1 MSEEVTEVINGR
13 LHLLFIT
20 GIIVL
25 GIALALLLFGN
36 QLFNRSQASEPTF
49 QQIPSSSQQG
59 ETAVIQLPTGGGPIA
74 IGEPAQE
81 FVASD
86 LVGNP
91 VALSSYLGRPVILN
105 FWATWC
111 APCRIE
117 MPELQS
123 AFVDYQEHDLAILAL
138 NQEETADLIHEFFY
152 DEFDL
157 TFTPLLDSD
166 GLVSQQYGAV
176 NLPTTIFINPE
187 GTITAIHRGP
197 VTRSQLDGYL
207 AEVISEQ

>member
-1 MSEEVTEVINGR
+1 MSEGSPPEKNGR
-13 LHLLFIT
+13 SVFLFIS
-20 GIIVL
+20 GIVVL
-25 GIALALLLFGN
+25 GLALALLLFGN
-36 QLFNRSQASEPTF
+36 QLLVPASEPEIPF
-49 QQIPSSSQQG
+49 QQIPNLNQQT
-59 ETAVIQLPTGGGPIA
+59 ETAVIQLPTGGGPIVV
-74 IGEPAQE
+74 GEPAQE
-81 FVASD
+81 FIVSD
-86 LVGNP
+86 LDGNS
-91 VALSSYLGRPVILN
+91 VSLSNYLGRPLILN

-123 AFVDYQEHDLAILAL
+123 AFIDYQEQDLVILAL
-138 NQEETADLIHEFFY
+138 NQAEPPDAVRQFFY

-157 TFTPLLDSD
+157 TFTPLLDAD

-187 GTITAIHRGP
+187 GQITAIHRGP
-197 VTRSQLDGYL
+197 VLREQLDGYL

>member
-1 MSEEVTEVINGR
+1 MTEEQERSQNGR
-13 LHLLFIT
+13 SPLLFIT

-25 GIALALLLFGN
+25 GFALALLLFGN
-36 QLFNRSQASEPTF
+36 QLFTESEPTF
-49 QQIPSSSQQG
+49 QQIPSFDQTES
-59 ETAVIQLPTGGGPIA
+59 AVVQLPTGGGPIA
-74 IGEPAQE
+74 VGESAQE
-81 FVASD
+81 FVVSD
-86 LVGNP
+86 LAGNTIS
-91 VALSSYLGRPVILN
+91 LSSYLGRPIILN

-123 AFVDYQEHDLAILAL
+123 AFVDYQEQDLAILAL
-138 NQEETADLIHEFFY
+138 NQAETADLVSQFFY

-187 GTITAIHRGP
+187 GTITAIHHGP
-197 VTRSQLDGYL
+197 VLRKQLDDYL
-207 AEVISEQ
+207 ADVFSKQ

>member
-1 MSEEVTEVINGR
+1 MTNGR
-13 LHLLFIT
+13 SPLLFIS
-20 GIIVL
+20 GLMVL
-25 GIALALLLFGN
+25 GFALALLLFGG
-36 QLFNRSQASEPTF
+36 QLFSEPEPTF
-49 QQIPSSSQQG
+49 QQIPNLEQS
-59 ETAVIQLPTGGGPIA
+59 ETAVVQLPTGGGPVA
-74 IGEPAQE
+74 VGEPAQE
-81 FVASD
+81 FVIND
-86 LVGNP
+86 LDGNP
-91 VALSSYLGRPVILN
+91 VSLSSYLGRPLILN

-123 AFVDYQEHDLAILAL
+123 TFIAYQEQDLAILAL
-138 NQEETADLIHEFFY
+138 NQGETADLVRPFFY

-166 GLVSQQYGAV
+166 ALVSQQYGAV

-197 VTRSQLDGYL
+197 VLREQLDSYL
-207 AEVISEQ
+207 AEVFSEQ

>member
-1 MSEEVTEVINGR
+1 MTEEQERSQNGR
-13 LHLLFIT
+13 SPLLFIS
-20 GIIVL
+20 GVIVL
-25 GIALALLLFGN
+25 GFALALLLFGN
-36 QLFNRSQASEPTF
+36 QLFSEPEPTF
-49 QQIPSSSQQG
+49 QQIPSFDQTQS
-59 ETAVIQLPTGGGPIA
+59 AVVQLPTGGGPIA
-74 IGEPAQE
+74 VGELAQE
-81 FVASD
+81 FVVSD
-86 LVGNP
+86 LAGNP
-91 VALSSYLGRPVILN
+91 ISLSSYLGRPLILN

-123 AFVDYQEHDLAILAL
+123 AFVDYQEQDLTILAL
-138 NQEETADLIHEFFY
+138 NQAETADLVSEFFY

-187 GTITAIHRGP
+187 GMITAIHRGP
-197 VTRSQLDGYL
+197 VLREQLDDYL
-207 AEVISEQ
+207 ADVISEQ